1 MNFGCK
7 YNLDKAIIE
16 KSKLIRVIV
25 QKYIA

>member
-16 KSKLIRVIV
+16 KSKMIKVIV

>member
-7 YNLDKAIIE
+7 YNLNKAIIE
-16 KSKLIRVIV
+16 KSKLIKVIV

>member
-7 YNLDKAIIE
+7 YKLDKAIIE
-16 KSKLIRVIV
+16 KSKLIKVIV

>member
-16 KSKLIRVIV
+16 KSKLIKVIV